1 MKLSELQA
9 IAKELGI
16 RSTGIRKADLE
27 ANIAAAQAA
36 KGNEAADGPP
46 TDGVA
51 DEPADKPAKVTKAS
65 LKAQLAAMN
74 APVGYANYSKAELQK
89 LVHELSFATE
99 SELAAL

>member
-36 KGNEAADGPP
+36 KGNEAADGS

-51 DEPADKPAKVTKAS
+51 GEPADKPAKVTKAS